1 MTLEELEWHVRTL
14 EQRVEELETRIQE
27 MRPPIVFGPFPRKEP
42 VSPFTQEM
50 PCLFDVDNPYTDP
63 VMGLACPCPR
73 CSPRA

>member
-1 MTLEELEWHVRTL
+1 MTIEELEALVYAL
-14 EQRVEELETRIQE
+14 QGQLKELDARIRE

-42 VSPFTQEM
+42 VLPFEL
-50 PCLFDVDNPYTDP
+50 PCLFDGVDPTLNP